1 MSKGPELLGEILGRL
16 FVARGWGRQQAQL
29 RLERAWAA
37 AVGPVGA
44 KQTRVAG
51 LRRGVLEVT
60 VGNAVLL
67 QELAHYQKRRLL
79 EQLRS
84 QLPGT
89 PITNLR
95 FRAGVVHE

>member
-1 MSKGPELLGEILGRL
+1 MEKGPELLGEILSRL
-16 FVARGWGRQQAQL
+16 FVTRGWGRQQAQL

-37 AVGPVGA
+37 AVGFEGA
-44 KQTRVAG
+44 KHTRVAG

-79 EQLRS
+79 EQLRG

-89 PITNLR
+89 TITNLR